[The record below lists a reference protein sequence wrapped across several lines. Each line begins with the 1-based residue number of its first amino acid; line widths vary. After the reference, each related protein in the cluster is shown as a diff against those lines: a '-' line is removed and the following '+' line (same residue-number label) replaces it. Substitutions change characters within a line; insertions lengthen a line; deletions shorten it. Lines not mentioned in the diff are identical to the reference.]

1 LTISNIKHMKRVIF
15 TFVVLVMLSACK
27 KGDNNDLPQEV
38 EEVPNVTVSVA
49 KIKETQDNGVVQ
61 SDPKY
66 NLLGFGY
73 DITNKYANIGA
84 VRAKVIDVPLFVAN
98 NDNEAFS
105 FGSGTQGF
113 SIVLNA
119 TSAEDLSGQLSD
131 LYYAS
136 KGLHVFKSTITSAFP
151 ETDAEAKK
159 FVYGY
164 YSAIFQGKRLRIEG
178 IKGSNS
184 LTASF
189 TTDLNSL
196 NPEQLVK
203 KYGTHIMQRIH
214 VGARINVIYQSEVSD
229 DQNKRSAVREG
240 LDYSIKKI
248 FGFSPSL
255 GNPVD
260 VRALNSN
267 SAVKLRYEVIGGDTR
282 NIKEVDVAGNR
293 MVDINDWS
301 RNFSEETY
309 KFIDFDNNG
318 LIPLSDLVLDGRKK
332 SILQE
337 FIKNYIQENQ
347 VKTNQ

>member
-1 LTISNIKHMKRVIF
+1 MTINNIKHMKRVIF
-15 TFVVLVMLSACK
+15 TFVVLVMLNACK

-49 KIKETQDNGVVQ
+49 KIKDIQDNVVPQ
-61 SDPKY
+61 GDPTY

-73 DITNKYANIGA
+73 DITNKYANISS
-84 VRAKVIDVPLFVAN
+84 VRAKVIDVPLFVAI

-105 FGSGTQGF
+105 SGSGTQGF

-131 LYYAS
+131 RYDAS
-136 KGLHVFKSTITSAFP
+136 KGLNVFKSTITSAFP
-151 ETDAEAKK
+151 ETDVEAEK

-164 YSAIFQGKRLRIEG
+164 YSAVFQGKRLRIEG

-189 TTDLNSL
+189 TTDLNNLS
-196 NPEQLVK
+196 PEQLVK

-214 VGARINVIYQSEVSD
+214 LGARINVIYQSEVAD
-229 DQNKRSAVREG
+229 DKNKRLAVREG
-240 LDYSIKKI
+240 LDYSIKRV

-282 NIKEVDVAGNR
+282 NIKELDVAGVR

-301 RNFSEETY
+301 KNFSEESY
-309 KFIDFDNNG
+309 KFIDFDTNG
-318 LIPLSDLVLDGRKK
+318 LLPISDLIVDGRKK
-332 SILQE
+332 SMVQE
-337 FIKNYIQENQ
+337 FIKNYILENQ
-347 VKTNQ
+347 VKN